1 MSNMAEPTVRP
12 KFNKREIRLVGRV
25 QVDTA
30 IAMLQNCPVDADR
43 PLLLTLG
50 EEPKG
55 RGLDANARMW
65 AGPLRD
71 IAEQAWV
78 TVEESTGKSI
88 SRQFTAEVWH
98 EYFKKEFLFEDDDLD
113 LAEMVKDGYRKW
125 DYAPDGSRV
134 LVGSTTQLTKRG
146 FANYLEQVCAYGAGL
161 GVMFHE
167 APNRA

>member
-1 MSNMAEPTVRP
+1 MSNLSEATKLKRP
-12 KFNKREIRLVGRV
+12 PFTKRMIRLVSRV

-30 IAMLQNCPVDADR
+30 IAMLNNCPVDADR

-55 RGLDANARMW
+55 RGLDANALMW

-78 TVEESTGKSI
+78 DG
-88 SRQFTAEVWH
+88 RQFSAEVWH
-98 EYFKKEFLFEDDDLD
+98 EYFKKEYLFEDDDLD
-113 LAEMVKDGYRKW
+113 LAEMVKEGYRKW
-125 DYAPDGSRV
+125 DYAPDGNRV

-146 FANYLEQVCAYGAGL
+146 FANYLEQITAYGAGL
-161 GVMFHE
+161 GVQFHE
-167 APNRA
+167 APGRF